1 MLDQL
6 LGCIDSSCLWELV
19 LANLSCLPL
28 GGCRVHSDPEV
39 TARLI
44 SGFLYCLED
53 RLDRFLIRLQCRS
66 KATLIS
72 NGGCKSTFF

>member
-1 MLDQL
+1 MLDEL
-6 LGCIDSSCLWELV
+6 LGSIDSSCLGELV
-19 LANLSCLPL
+19 LAGFSRLPL
-28 GGCRVHSDPEV
+28 RRCSIHSDPEV

-66 KATLIS
+66 KATLIAD
-72 NGGCKSTFF
+72 GGCKSALF

>member
-1 MLDQL
+1 MLDEL
-6 LGCIDSSCLWELV
+6 LGSIDSSCLGELV
-19 LANLSCLPL
+19 LSGFSCLPL
-28 GGCRVHSDPEV
+28 GGRRVHSDPEV

-72 NGGCKSTFF
+72 NGGCKSAFF